1 MGDDDLFVPNTL
13 DQFIEFLKKNH
24 NKPYILRSYLT
35 EHLDGRIE
43 YFRYLSDVRILPH
56 SEAMVAWLFKRS
68 VTICGFTISRAEA
81 LKYATDKLDGTLL
94 YQVYLM
100 SQVCLRNDS
109 IFCDIPVAHAVQT
122 YRQDFAMFG
131 SSEAERSR
139 FTPGKV
145 SHDNSINFT
154 KAYFEVTQYLD
165 REHGTNLTKLVLLDL
180 SKNSYPFLSIQR
192 KHGVY
197 SFLRYSKRLEA
208 EVGFGCT
215 FYYHIY
221 KWALVFFGEE
231 ICDKFIYRIKIT
243 LGYTPNL

>member
-1 MGDDDLFVPNTL
+1 MGDDDLFVPGAL
-13 DQFIEFLKKNH
+13 IHFLEFLNKNYD
-24 NKPYILRSYLT
+24 KPYILRSYLT
-35 EHLDGRIE
+35 KHLDGRTE
-43 YFRYLSDVRILPH
+43 YFRYPPNSRVLPH
-56 SEAMVAWLFKRS
+56 SETMVAWLFKRS

-81 LKYATDKLDGTLL
+81 LKHSTDKLDGTLL

-109 IFCDIPVAHAVQT
+109 IYCDIPVAHAMQT

-165 REHGTNLTKLVLLDL
+165 RQHGTNLTQLVLQDL
-180 SKNSYPFLSIQR
+180 AKNSYPFLSIQR
-192 KHGVY
+192 KHGIS
-197 SFLRYSKRLEA
+197 SFLKYAKRLEK
-208 EVGFGCT
+208 EIGFGCAYH
-215 FYYHIY
+215 YYIY
-221 KWALVFFGEE
+221 KWALVFLGEDL
-231 ICDKFIYRIKIT
+231 CDRVIRRIKVYI
-243 LGYTPNL
+243 GHTPNL